1 MNRNAEIIVA
11 QIKQIPTFPQVIT
24 IVLNA
29 LDDEKMSAGQISELI
44 EKEPALATNLL
55 RLANSSFYGFF
66 GQINTVREAIVIV
79 GLREVK
85 NLVLATMALRFYTN
99 SLSNTD
105 FSHVDLWRHSAVAAF
120 IAKMLAKE
128 ISFADPNGSAMV
140 GSLIHDIGKVII
152 DQYFHEVFVKV
163 IHEVCDNN
171 MTFPQA
177 EKKVFGYTHA
187 QIGATLLKRWN
198 FPEELVSS
206 VLFHHT
212 PWQDS
217 NTSGVSALV
226 FCADLFAKFLSFPSY
241 SKEAPLEPSQLTN
254 KGVRDFLAKNGFPS
268 KKEDVTRFLRI
279 ARNRLEDEG
288 SALFS
293 IFSPGT

>member
-1 MNRNAEIIVA
+1 MNPNAEIIVA

-24 IVLNA
+24 MVINA
-29 LDDEKMSAGQISELI
+29 LDDEKSSAGQISDLI

-66 GQINTVREAIVIV
+66 GQINTVREAIVVV

-85 NLVLATMALRFYTN
+85 NLVLATMALRFYSN
-99 SLSNTD
+99 SSSKTD
-105 FSHVDLWRHSAVAAF
+105 FSHVDWWRHSAIAAF

-152 DQYFHEVFVKV
+152 DQYFHEVFVRV
-163 IHEVCDNN
+163 IHEVRDNN

-177 EKKVFGYTHA
+177 EKKIFGYTHA

-217 NTSGVSALV
+217 NTNGISALV
-226 FCADLFAKFLSFPSY
+226 FCADLFAKFLSYPSY
-241 SKEAPLEPSQLTN
+241 SKENPFKPSPVNQ
-254 KGVRDFLAKNGFPS
+254 
-268 KKEDVTRFLRI
+268 
-279 ARNRLEDEG
+279 
-288 SALFS
+288 
-293 IFSPGT
+293 